1 MKAQIISLALMLI
14 FFYGCSDEDRADSS
28 RAERLYDSVMSMPD
42 ISIFRDENLFASA
55 QSIGLYQDSGKD
67 IYLIGDL
74 VSTFYDEDGNTM
86 STLYADTG
94 RINEKKYNMLATGD
108 VKLESVNGDA
118 LFTNELLWNNNDGT
132 VSSNDTVLIIS
143 EKGDSLSGI
152 GFESDLDL
160 KNIVFIRNTSGVY
173 NDRAPSE

>member
-1 MKAQIISLALMLI
+1 MV
-14 FFYGCSDEDRADSS
+14 
-28 RAERLYDSVMSMPD
+28 ERLYDSVMSMPE

-55 QSIGLYQDSGKD
+55 RSIGLYQNSEKD

-74 VSTFYDEDGNTM
+74 VSTFYDKDGNVM

-94 RINEKKYNMLATGD
+94 RINEQKYNMLATGD
-108 VKLESVNGDA
+108 VKLKSVNGDA
-118 LFTNELLWNNNDGT
+118 LFTNELLWNNNDET

-152 GFESDLDL
+152 GFESDVDL

-173 NDRAPSE
+173 NDRGPGE